1 MSEKNDKSNKIGA
14 VFAFSEIEK
23 YSLNKE
29 IKTYVEVCLQISR
42 IGDTEDDLLWDKNT
56 GEKIGI
62 LYQKKTRELF
72 WCKLDESLTWHEKWA
87 HWVVELLDQNRH
99 SRLEE
104 IEEVC
109 TILYKFCRAIKK
121 DPSSPTPSTLDG
133 VVKKYKEGLSVY

>member
-62 LYQKKTRELF
+62 LYQKKPR
-72 WCKLDESLTWHEKWA
+72 
-87 HWVVELLDQNRH
+87 
-99 SRLEE
+99 
-104 IEEVC
+104 
-109 TILYKFCRAIKK
+109 
-121 DPSSPTPSTLDG
+121 
-133 VVKKYKEGLSVY
+133 